1 MAWLS
6 LTTVLMLLITAG
18 SVGYLVHRYE
28 QELWRSRLTEGARNS
43 AASVAE
49 ILMRTERTLAV
60 AGQAI
65 ADAPD
70 EHGLPAA
77 LLATEP
83 ALVEVVQLDE
93 EGTVLAAAFRDQ
105 PVLSSLFTLSQSK
118 WFHAALA
125 GHHYQSRVQYTF
137 ENDPYLILSLP
148 AKPQGVVVGRIHL
161 DVLQNAVSTL
171 DLGET
176 GRIYIVDAEG
186 EVIAHADR
194 SMIGQ
199 QVDYVIERTKAV
211 QNNGAWSGEYSN
223 YMGRSVLGAFS
234 PVAGSGWA
242 VIAEVAQQEAYT
254 PSRNVTM
261 LVIVLMLALATTML
275 KGNGAFLKRSI
286 FQPLIHLS
294 EGALRLGQ
302 GDLAYRIL
310 DGRNDEIGQITTAF
324 NEMAADLERQ
334 NHAVVQKNLAL
345 IEEIDSHRQ
354 TQEELRVLNG
364 SLEERIVE
372 RTRELE
378 LLATDLTRS
387 NKELQ
392 EFAYVASHDLQEPLR
407 KVRAFG
413 DRLVTRSGA
422 QMDEVS
428 RDYLTRME
436 NAAERM
442 QSLIDALLTYS
453 RVTTQAQP
461 LSAVNLQQVAR
472 EVVSDLEIQIERLHG
487 EVRIGALDTICADPL
502 QMRQLLQN
510 LIGNALKFHQEDV
523 APIVH
528 LAGRWLAPGDPHRA
542 LNPTCNDDVP
552 VYALRVADNGI
563 GIDAQYRDR
572 IFQVF
577 QRLHGRNQYE
587 GTGVGLA
594 ICRKIVERHNGIIT
608 VQSTPG
614 IGSQFVILLPM
625 SIGNMQ

>member
-1 MAWLS
+1 MNWLPISSNPSLRRRLMAWLS

-261 LVIVLMLALATTML
+261 LVIVLMLAPATTML
-275 KGNGAFLKRSI
+275 KGNGAFLKR
-286 FQPLIHLS
+286 
-294 EGALRLGQ
+294 
-302 GDLAYRIL
+302 
-310 DGRNDEIGQITTAF
+310 
-324 NEMAADLERQ
+324 
-334 NHAVVQKNLAL
+334 
-345 IEEIDSHRQ
+345 
-354 TQEELRVLNG
+354 
-364 SLEERIVE
+364 
-372 RTRELE
+372 
-378 LLATDLTRS
+378 
-387 NKELQ
+387 
-392 EFAYVASHDLQEPLR
+392 
-407 KVRAFG
+407 
-413 DRLVTRSGA
+413 
-422 QMDEVS
+422 
-428 RDYLTRME
+428 
-436 NAAERM
+436 
-442 QSLIDALLTYS
+442 
-453 RVTTQAQP
+453 
-461 LSAVNLQQVAR
+461 
-472 EVVSDLEIQIERLHG
+472 
-487 EVRIGALDTICADPL
+487 
-502 QMRQLLQN
+502 
-510 LIGNALKFHQEDV
+510 
-523 APIVH
+523 
-528 LAGRWLAPGDPHRA
+528 
-542 LNPTCNDDVP
+542 
-552 VYALRVADNGI
+552 
-563 GIDAQYRDR
+563 
-572 IFQVF
+572 
-577 QRLHGRNQYE
+577 
-587 GTGVGLA
+587 
-594 ICRKIVERHNGIIT
+594 
-608 VQSTPG
+608 
-614 IGSQFVILLPM
+614 
-625 SIGNMQ
+625 